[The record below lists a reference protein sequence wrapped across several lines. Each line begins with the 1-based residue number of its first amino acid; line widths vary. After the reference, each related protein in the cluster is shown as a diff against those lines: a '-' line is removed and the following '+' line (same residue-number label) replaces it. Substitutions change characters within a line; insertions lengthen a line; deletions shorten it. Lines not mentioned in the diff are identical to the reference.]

1 MRPSSTKSSPSSGSI
16 TFVSASST
24 SSGVTMGLSVA
35 ARFVYLPRIVS
46 FTEQPA
52 VLRCC
57 GDEDIATQGCR
68 RAALSRALAARTDV
82 VVDLRE
88 LTFADSSL
96 MLDLAIVA
104 RRLRM
109 AGRHLH
115 LRNAQP
121 QVWRVI
127 EMVGVNRLPG
137 VVAVGQTPVAARL

>member
-1 MRPSSTKSSPSSGSI
+1 
-16 TFVSASST
+16 
-24 SSGVTMGLSVA
+24 
-35 ARFVYLPRIVS
+35 
-46 FTEQPA
+46 

-82 VVDLRE
+82 VVDLGE

-109 AGRHLH
+109 AGRRLH

-127 EMVGVNRLPG
+127 EIVGVHRLPG
-137 VVAVGQTPVAARL
+137 VVLDPQSPVPA

>member
-1 MRPSSTKSSPSSGSI
+1 
-16 TFVSASST
+16 
-24 SSGVTMGLSVA
+24 
-35 ARFVYLPRIVS
+35 
-46 FTEQPA
+46 

-82 VVDLRE
+82 VVDMGE

-109 AGRHLH
+109 AGRRLH

-127 EMVGVNRLPG
+127 EVVGVNRQPG
-137 VVAVGQTPVAARL
+137 VVADGQTPLPA

>member
-1 MRPSSTKSSPSSGSI
+1 
-16 TFVSASST
+16 
-24 SSGVTMGLSVA
+24 
-35 ARFVYLPRIVS
+35 
-46 FTEQPA
+46 

-57 GDEDIATQGCR
+57 GDEDVATRGCR

-82 VVDLRE
+82 VVDLAE

-104 RRLRM
+104 RRLRI
-109 AGRHLH
+109 AGRRLH

-127 EMVGVNRLPG
+127 EVVGVNRLPG
-137 VVAVGQTPVAARL
+137 VVADRQTPLPA

>member
-1 MRPSSTKSSPSSGSI
+1 
-16 TFVSASST
+16 
-24 SSGVTMGLSVA
+24 
-35 ARFVYLPRIVS
+35 
-46 FTEQPA
+46 

-82 VVDLRE
+82 VVDLGE

-104 RRLRM
+104 RRLRI
-109 AGRHLH
+109 AGRRLH

-127 EMVGVNRLPG
+127 EIVGVHRLPG
-137 VVAVGQTPVAARL
+137 VVLDPHTPVPA

>member
-1 MRPSSTKSSPSSGSI
+1 M
-16 TFVSASST
+16 
-24 SSGVTMGLSVA
+24 
-35 ARFVYLPRIVS
+35 
-46 FTEQPA
+46 
-52 VLRCC
+52 
-57 GDEDIATQGCR
+57 
-68 RAALSRALAARTDV
+68 SRALAARTDV

-104 RRLRM
+104 RRLRI
-109 AGRHLH
+109 AGRRLH

-137 VVAVGQTPVAARL
+137 VVADGHAPVPA

>member
-1 MRPSSTKSSPSSGSI
+1 
-16 TFVSASST
+16 
-24 SSGVTMGLSVA
+24 
-35 ARFVYLPRIVS
+35 
-46 FTEQPA
+46 

-88 LTFADSSL
+88 LTFADTSL

-109 AGRHLH
+109 AGRRLH

-127 EMVGVNRLPG
+127 QIVGVNRLPG
-137 VVAVGQTPVAARL
+137 VVADGHTPVPA

>member
-16 TFVSASST
+16 TLLSASST
-24 SSGVTMGLSVA
+24 SSTVVIPLSLATPV
-35 ARFVYLPRIVS
+35 VYLARIVS

-52 VLRCC
+52 VLRCV

-68 RAALSRALAARTDV
+68 RAAMSRALAARTDV

-96 MLDLAIVA
+96 MLDLAMVA

-109 AGRHLH
+109 AGSRLH
-115 LRNAQP
+115 LRHAQP

-127 EMVGVNRLPG
+127 EVVGMHRLPG
-137 VVAVGQTPVAARL
+137 VVAERKTAVPA